1 MGDSEQPAVGK
12 NLRFLNGPSPATAL
26 ATYAHF
32 NTRLTGT
39 QCGGLCCATQ
49 RRDSHGGNFCLT
61 GDILSD
67 GMQGLVAWDGP
78 EQGGTAGQK
87 GYADVC
93 ERKAPPLIPALKIW
107 VFLSIMCLG

>member
-1 MGDSEQPAVGK
+1 
-12 NLRFLNGPSPATAL
+12 
-26 ATYAHF
+26 
-32 NTRLTGT
+32 
-39 QCGGLCCATQ
+39 
-49 RRDSHGGNFCLT
+49 
-61 GDILSD
+61 
-67 GMQGLVAWDGP
+67 MQGLVAWDGP